1 MSCIEGTSRGHL
13 WSHSFKFLKKGNRHT
28 RSHIVTDKRSSW
40 WVSASVS
47 AASYTNWTSVTPLF
61 SWRIQGWMRVWPNRN
76 GRVCVWGIE
85 RSAPV
90 RPQQDIRNLFSNSKI
105 YMSLT
110 TPLLCVCALCV
121 RKMEKHRENTLM
133 GGGWGESCLTHV
145 SPSTLANHG
154 ARL

>member
-13 WSHSFKFLKKGNRHT
+13 WSHSFKFFLIKREHTHT

-40 WVSASVS
+40 WVSASVL

-61 SWRIQGWMRVWPNRN
+61 SWRIQGWMHVWPNRN

-85 RSAPV
+85 WSAPV

-121 RKMEKHRENTLM
+121 CKMEKHRENTLM
-133 GGGWGESCLTHV
+133 GGWMGGSLVCHM
-145 SPSTLANHG
+145 
-154 ARL
+154 